1 MADKKLLQ
9 FQSQPQKIDSII
21 SRTDLLEKIRE
32 DYNLGNYETTI
43 TKAFKYLEESY
54 ISSSFELK
62 DVITL
67 SENFDEDLLD
77 MKTSSEIKAIRVKK
91 LGAMYW
97 IKNMMDAQNST
108 KEATAQVLA
117 YVDLQLKLLDQQK
130 N

>member
-1 MADKKLLQ
+1 MPEKEFLQ
-9 FQSQPQKIDSII
+9 FQSHSQKIDSII

-54 ISSSFELK
+54 ISTNFQLK
-62 DVITL
+62 DAITL

-77 MKTSSEIKAIRVKK
+77 VKTSSEIKSIRVKM
-91 LGAMYW
+91 LGAVHW
-97 IKNMMDAQNST
+97 IKNMMDEYNGSR
-108 KEATAQVLA
+108 EATAQVLA
-117 YVDLQLKLLDQQK
+117 YVDLQLKLLNWQK

>member
-1 MADKKLLQ
+1 MAEKKLLQ
-9 FQSQPQKIDSII
+9 YQPSTNKIESII

-32 DYNLGNYETTI
+32 DYNLGDYETTI

-54 ISSSFELK
+54 ISSNFELK
-62 DVITL
+62 DTITL
-67 SENFDEDLLD
+67 PENFDEDLLD
-77 MKTSSEIKAIRVKK
+77 VTTSSEIKAIRVKM
-91 LGAMYW
+91 LGAVHW
-97 IKNMMDAQNST
+97 IKNMMDVSNGS